1 MNGVSRNSCARTIT
15 ELKTESEKPDG
26 VQRLRLTLQN
36 QNEAERSGEQAKT
49 KPIRRAFAVVP
60 SKPTNGISPSQ
71 PTEEGV
77 EIIKVYLEARRQDQE
92 AHENNM
98 RMLSDEV
105 TQIQEVRYCL
115 KNLRQKMAARTSRR
129 EDELKTLT
137 DANELRPPPAQSH
150 AVAHGNQ
157 GAPPTLDHSNGQAR
171 GSSEAETERMRELT
185 RKLYSQFQSKLQEA
199 ERRHSE
205 DRRQLESR
213 SSAFQRELSL
223 QGEML
228 RRAEEGL
235 GERDGR
241 IEALQRLLSGME
253 REHSELRERMSKNQE
268 QLKDISLL
276 KERGEEHQSR
286 SVQLEKEVS
295 TLKEKIHHLDDMLTS
310 QQRKVR
316 HMIEQLQNSKTLIR
330 DKDALIHKLQEK
342 VSFLEA
348 ENREMQQRLDSFAGA
363 QGSSPCSTE
372 TQNSKR
378 LPLTVPNKSVI
389 KVLEMTA

>member
-1 MNGVSRNSCARTIT
+1 MSRGLYARTIT
-15 ELKTESEKPDG
+15 ELKTDNDKPDG
-26 VQRLRLTLQN
+26 VRRLRLTLQN
-36 QNEAERSGEQAKT
+36 QSEAERSGEQTKT

-60 SKPTNGISPSQ
+60 SNGISSSQ

-77 EIIKVYLEARRQDQE
+77 EIIKVYVEARRKDQA

-115 KNLRQKMAARTSRR
+115 KNLRQQMAARTNGRG
-129 EDELKTLT
+129 DELKTLT
-137 DANELRPPPAQSH
+137 DTNGLRPHPAQSH

-157 GAPPTLDHSNGQAR
+157 GAPRTQDHSNGQAE
-171 GSSEAETERMRELT
+171 GSSEPEQERMRELT
-185 RKLYSQFQSKLQEA
+185 KKLYSQFHSKLQET

-205 DRRQLESR
+205 EKRQLECR

-223 QGEML
+223 QGEAL

-241 IEALQRLLSGME
+241 IEDLQRLLSGME
-253 REHSELRERMSKNQE
+253 REHSELRERMSKNEGQLQE
-268 QLKDISLL
+268 ISLL
-276 KERGEEHQSR
+276 KQRGEEHQSR

-295 TLKEKIHHLDDMLTS
+295 TLKEKIHHLDDMLKS

-342 VSFLEA
+342 VTFLEA
-348 ENREMQQRLDSFAGA
+348 ENREMQYRLDFFTGA
-363 QGSSPCSTE
+363 QDSSPCSTE
-372 TQNSKR
+372 TLHSKR
-378 LPLTVPNKSVI
+378 PPLTAPNKSVI
-389 KVLEMTA
+389 KVLGMAS

>member
-1 MNGVSRNSCARTIT
+1 MGINAKC
-15 ELKTESEKPDG
+15 DG
-26 VQRLRLTLQN
+26 VRRLRLTLQN
-36 QNEAERSGEQAKT
+36 QSETERSGEQTKT

-60 SKPTNGISPSQ
+60 SNGISSSQ

-77 EIIKVYLEARRQDQE
+77 EIIKVYVEARRKDQA

-115 KNLRQKMAARTSRR
+115 KNLRQQMAARTNGRG
-129 EDELKTLT
+129 DELKTLT
-137 DANELRPPPAQSH
+137 GTNGLRPLPAQSH

-157 GAPPTLDHSNGQAR
+157 GAPRTQDHSNGQAE
-171 GSSEAETERMRELT
+171 GSSEPEQERMRELT
-185 RKLYSQFQSKLQEA
+185 KKLYSQFHSKLQET

-205 DRRQLESR
+205 EKRQLEVSNTTTAFTTVSLLYLLR
-213 SSAFQRELSL
+213 CSVSAGKGIRLLLHSS
-223 QGEML
+223 
-228 RRAEEGL
+228 
-235 GERDGR
+235 
-241 IEALQRLLSGME
+241 IEDLQRLLSGME
-253 REHSELRERMSKNQE
+253 REHSELRERMSKNEGQLQE
-268 QLKDISLL
+268 ISLL
-276 KERGEEHQSR
+276 KQRGEEHQSR

-295 TLKEKIHHLDDMLTS
+295 TLKEKIHHLDDMLKS

-348 ENREMQQRLDSFAGA
+348 ENREMQYRLDFFTGP
-363 QGSSPCSTE
+363 QDSSPCSTE
-372 TQNSKR
+372 TLHSKR
-378 LPLTVPNKSVI
+378 PPLTAPNKSVI
-389 KVLEMTA
+389 KVLGMAS